1 MQRSETDLDRVLGHR
16 DPAGGEAGRDQGQLL
31 ADGGGVDAEG
41 SGQVGD
47 RDPTAGG
54 PEAGGEADQV
64 DLKGPHR
71 LGRAE
76 QDVGGGVQ
84 AEAAAEALEGAD
96 RRQPPATLDL
106 RDHGVGDAGAARGL
120 ADADPEHLPAAAEL
134 GADRARHRRLGP
146 TPRWRGERGAAF
158 ATGLHCVHGS
168 ASEFKN
174 ERSLLMSGDDTR
186 GPPACRSE
194 KLHGCPQIMDAR

>member
-1 MQRSETDLDRVLGHR
+1 MQRSETDLGRVLGHR

-31 ADGGGVDAEG
+31 TDGGGVDAEG

-64 DLKGPHR
+64 DLKDPHR

-96 RRQPPATLDL
+96 RGSRLPLSISEITVWETPVRREASRMPIRSISRRRRSSAPMGLDTA
-106 RDHGVGDAGAARGL
+106 V
-120 ADADPEHLPAAAEL
+120 AAA
-134 GADRARHRRLGP
+134 A
-146 TPRWRGERGAAF
+146 
-158 ATGLHCVHGS
+158 
-168 ASEFKN
+168 
-174 ERSLLMSGDDTR
+174 
-186 GPPACRSE
+186 
-194 KLHGCPQIMDAR
+194 